1 MSKRISNTNI
11 LIKIRKKKESLYIEN
26 KEVEAIDLEDSNFD
40 LNFLQDLIQKLPD
53 RYRPALNVFPSI
65 K

>member
-53 RYRPALNVFPSI
+53 RYRPARRSI
-65 K
+65 SIR